1 MLLLIKLLCEWIL
14 LMEDCTIVYIN
25 LCFFSNCK
33 QFSSTASMKPFDSN
47 PFLLNC
53 VSTTTFAIVYV
64 LQESKLDQEWNVRA
78 CPTALTSTNP
88 IRELLE
94 SLSVLASKKKEKIS
108 LAQGDPTAFGH
119 LKVPDAAVEAMVVAT
134 KSYLYNGYTHSAG
147 SHECRKYALIFPF
160 FHSPFHLMHF
170 MVCIS

>member
-1 MLLLIKLLCEWIL
+1 MCL
-14 LMEDCTIVYIN
+14 
-25 LCFFSNCK
+25 FK
-33 QFSSTASMKPFDSN
+33 QLFSTASMKPFYSN
-47 PFLLNC
+47 PSFLLNC
-53 VSTTTFAIVYV
+53 VIKTTTFAIVYV

-78 CPTALTSTNP
+78 CPAALTSTNP

-147 SHECRKYALIFPF
+147 SHECRKYALSFPF
-160 FHSPFHLMHF
+160 SHSPFHLIHY
-170 MVCIS
+170 MVCISQVVYTHNHPCGG

>member
-1 MLLLIKLLCEWIL
+1 MQL
-14 LMEDCTIVYIN
+14 
-25 LCFFSNCK
+25 
-33 QFSSTASMKPFDSN
+33 
-47 PFLLNC
+47 
-53 VSTTTFAIVYV
+53 VYV

-78 CPTALTSTNP
+78 CPAALTSTNP

-134 KSYLYNGYTHSAG
+134 KSYMYNGYTHSAG
-147 SHECRKYALIFPF
+147 SHECRKYALIFILFPQPF
-160 FHSPFHLMHF
+160 PPHALSWSAS
-170 MVCIS
+170 VNVRICITTILVVGVVVYFLWFYF

>member
-1 MLLLIKLLCEWIL
+1 VLL
-14 LMEDCTIVYIN
+14 
-25 LCFFSNCK
+25 
-33 QFSSTASMKPFDSN
+33 A
-47 PFLLNC
+47 
-53 VSTTTFAIVYV
+53 TTFAIVYV

-119 LKVPDAAVEAMVVAT
+119 LKVPDPAVEAMVVAT

-147 SHECRKYALIFPF
+147 SHECRKYALILPLFPQPFPPHSLHGMHQSRCVYTQPSFWWLMLWFTF
-160 FHSPFHLMHF
+160 FGSIFEG
-170 MVCIS
+170 